1 MPQLGET
8 VAEGTVTNW
17 YKTVGEAVK
26 ADEALFDVETDKVA
40 TEIPCPVSGVLTE
53 VLVAAGQTVKVG
65 TRLAVVRSASE
76 QTDATG
82 LAREGSD
89 ARARVAPPVPV
100 VAPAQAGAQAS
111 ASLLNSRLRGNDDA
125 SADIR
130 AASSSGA
137 QRDPQQKL
145 SPVVR
150 RLLAEHGL
158 DASVISGSGR
168 DGRVTRDD
176 VQAYLARQVPG
187 VQPASTPEAEVPF
200 VVARGPGA
208 AAAESMPMPAPAP
221 APASPGRDREF
232 ADHGPRRPSGIGLH
246 ADARPARE
254 GPGMREDA
262 AHARSETPH
271 VFSPLPPAEGSGVRE
286 ANQGERVVALNNI
299 RRRSGAAMA
308 RAWQVVPH
316 VLQAVEAD
324 YSRIEQ
330 ARRSKQSAWQAR
342 EGFELTYLP
351 FLAWAVCQALQRY
364 EQLNARIDG
373 DNLVVSR
380 RVHLGIAV
388 DLNHEGLVVPVIR
401 DAQDRN
407 VAALARE
414 IRRIAVAARS
424 NKLKPDDM
432 SQPTYTISNSGV
444 FGTLITA
451 PIVNPPQVA
460 ILSTDGVSKR
470 PVVVEAP
477 EGDSIAVRPVGVLAQ
492 SFDHR
497 AVDGAYSAAFLKEL
511 KSIVETRVWID
522 DLV

>member
-1 MPQLGET
+1 MDILMPQLGET

-17 YKTVGEAVK
+17 YKKIGESVR

-40 TEIPCPVSGVLTE
+40 TEIPCPVAGVLAE
-53 VLVAAGQTVKVG
+53 VLVPAGTTVKVG
-65 TRLAVVRSASE
+65 TRLAVVRSAGE
-76 QTDATG
+76 QVAAAGPTRENTDV
-82 LAREGSD
+82 RRS
-89 ARARVAPPVPV
+89 VA
-100 VAPAQAGAQAS
+100 AAQAEARS
-111 ASLLNSRLRGNDDA
+111 PASLLDSRVRGNDNAQYPDA
-125 SADIR
+125 GTAPSI
-130 AASSSGA
+130 AAE
-137 QRDPQQKL
+137 RDSQQKL

-158 DASVISGSGR
+158 DAAAIRGSGR

-176 VQAYLARQVPG
+176 VQAFLAHRAPAM
-187 VQPASTPEAEVPF
+187 QPASSAEAAVPF

-208 AAAESMPMPAPAP
+208 AAAEPMPMPAPV
-221 APASPGRDREF
+221 PASRLVPG
-232 ADHGPRRPSGIGLH
+232 
-246 ADARPARE
+246 
-254 GPGMREDA
+254 
-262 AHARSETPH
+262 
-271 VFSPLPPAEGSGVRE
+271 SPLPPGERPGVRE
-286 ANQGERVVALNNI
+286 IEPATAEYAASRVAQAGEVIVPLNNI
-299 RRRSGAAMA
+299 RRRSAAAMT

-330 ARRSKQSAWQAR
+330 ARRARQAAWQAR

-380 RVHLGIAV
+380 RVQLGIAV

-407 VAALARE
+407 VPALARE
-414 IRRIAVAARS
+414 IRRLALAARG
-424 NKLKPDDM
+424 NKLKPDDL

-511 KSIVETRVWID
+511 KRIVETRMWID
-522 DLV
+522 DVV

>member
-1 MPQLGET
+1 LMDILMPQLGET

-17 YKTVGEAVK
+17 YKKIGESVR

-40 TEIPCPVSGVLTE
+40 TEIPCPVSGVLAE
-53 VLVAAGQTVKVG
+53 VLVPAGTTVKVG

-76 QTDATG
+76 QVAAAGPT
-82 LAREGSD
+82 RESSD
-89 ARARVAPPVPV
+89 VPRS
-100 VAPAQAGAQAS
+100 VAPAQAGAQSS
-111 ASLLNSRLRGNDDA
+111 ASLLDPRVRGNDNSTFSDA
-125 SADIR
+125 R
-130 AASSSGA
+130 AASSIAA
-137 QRDPQQKL
+137 QRDPQQRL

-150 RLLAEHGL
+150 RLVAEHAL
-158 DASVISGSGR
+158 DASVIRGSGR

-176 VQAYLARQVPG
+176 VQAHLARQAAAGRP
-187 VQPASTPEAEVPF
+187 PSTPEAAVPF

-208 AAAESMPMPAPAP
+208 AAEQ
-221 APASPGRDREF
+221 
-232 ADHGPRRPSGIGLH
+232 
-246 ADARPARE
+246 PART
-254 GPGMREDA
+254 PA
-262 AHARSETPH
+262 AVSQ
-271 VFSPLPPAEGSGVRE
+271 VFSPLPPEEGPGVRD
-286 ANQGERVVALNNI
+286 GERVVALNNI
-299 RRRSGAAMA
+299 RRRSAAAMA

-330 ARRSKQSAWQAR
+330 ARRARQAAWQAR

-373 DNLVVSR
+373 DILVVSR

-401 DAQDRN
+401 DAQDRT
-407 VAALARE
+407 VPALARE
-414 IRRIAVAARS
+414 IRRLALAARG
-424 NKLKPDDM
+424 NKLKPDDL

-470 PVVVEAP
+470 PVVMEAP

-497 AVDGAYSAAFLKEL
+497 AVDGTYSAAFLKEL
-511 KSIVETRVWID
+511 KRIVETRAWVD
-522 DLV
+522 DIV